1 MSHPY
6 ESFMREAAE
15 LAERGR
21 WSAAPNPTVGAVLV
35 RDGVVVAR
43 GWHTA
48 YGKSHAEVECLK
60 DAEAKGVDPSACTL
74 VVTLEPCNHQGQTP
88 PCTEAVIA
96 AGIRHVV
103 IGLRDPNPKAAGGME
118 RLAEAG
124 VEVEAGV
131 CEELCRDLVADFL
144 IWQTTKRPYVMLKL
158 AMTLDGRI
166 ATRTGHSR
174 WITGETARRQVHE
187 LRANVGRAGG
197 AILVGGNTLHTDN
210 PLLTARLD
218 DPVERQ
224 PLAVSISS
232 RVPAPDS
239 LLLFKERPTETIFFT
254 TASGAATPRAAQLRE
269 RGVRIRGL
277 DRWKSGEDLVQILEY
292 LRQEAGCPYVLCEGG
307 GRLGL
312 SLLEAGLVDEFH
324 LHIAPKVLGDNARPL
339 FDGRTPLELDEALS
353 LRLVRMEP
361 CGEDGHL
368 IFRPVR
374 ACSQA

>member
-60 DAEAKGVDPSACTL
+60 DAEAKGVAPSACTL

-158 AMTLDGRI
+158 AMTLDGIPAGSPEKRPAI
-166 ATRTGHSR
+166 RCTNSAPTWDGPEARSSSAATR
-174 WITGETARRQVHE
+174 
-187 LRANVGRAGG
+187 
-197 AILVGGNTLHTDN
+197 
-210 PLLTARLD
+210 
-218 DPVERQ
+218 
-224 PLAVSISS
+224 SI
-232 RVPAPDS
+232 P
-239 LLLFKERPTETIFFT
+239 I
-254 TASGAATPRAAQLRE
+254 
-269 RGVRIRGL
+269 IH
-277 DRWKSGEDLVQILEY
+277 
-292 LRQEAGCPYVLCEGG
+292 C
-307 GRLGL
+307 
-312 SLLEAGLVDEFH
+312 
-324 LHIAPKVLGDNARPL
+324 
-339 FDGRTPLELDEALS
+339 
-353 LRLVRMEP
+353 
-361 CGEDGHL
+361 
-368 IFRPVR
+368 
-374 ACSQA
+374 